1 MNVLLIGMPG
11 CGKSAF
17 GKAAAD
23 SLNLEFTDTDA
34 EIERREGSIPDI
46 FAERGEE
53 EFRKIETETLR
64 DCLRGDNRII
74 STGGGIVT
82 RDENIKIMKDSGA
95 AILFI
100 DRPLELIAGDIDT
113 SGRPLLKDNAERL
126 KTLYKERY
134 DKYREAA
141 TALVINDGTF
151 AAALG
156 EVLRLIRNTVRKGEI
171 L

>member
-23 SLNLEFTDTDA
+23 SLNLEFLDTDA
-34 EIERREGSIPDI
+34 EIERREGPIPDI

-82 RDENIKIMKDSGA
+82 RGENIKIMKDSGA
-95 AILFI
+95 AVIFI

-113 SGRPLLKDNAERL
+113 SGRPLLRDNAERL
-126 KTLYKERY
+126 KTLYNERY

-151 AAALG
+151 ASALG
-156 EVLRLIRNTVRKGEI
+156 EILRLIRNTVRKGET